1 MKNLAVLAAGVAA
14 AAVGIAPASA
24 ETRVSFASGISYSSG
39 DYGETVDTEVTSAPF
54 SARVTMD
61 DWSFRA
67 SVAYLSITGPAD
79 VADTTDGG
87 GDGGA
92 GTIVR
97 TGTERGLGDTTLA
110 VTRSF
115 RRLGGS
121 RAYFDLSGR
130 VRLPTGDE
138 ETGLGVG
145 ATDYTLNGELG
156 NSGSAGGGY
165 VSAGRR
171 FLGDRGGAT
180 TERQDGWQASAGG
193 WLRAG
198 ESTRVGGYYWWRQA
212 SLDGGE
218 EPSGVGAYVSYKLS
232 DDLRLSVTG
241 GAGLNEATADYNA
254 GVRLTWRSDSMGD

>member
-1 MKNLAVLAAGVAA
+1 MKYLTALAAGVAA
-14 AAVGIAPASA
+14 AAVGVAPASA
-24 ETRVSFASGISYSSG
+24 ETRVSFASGVSYSSG
-39 DYGETVDTEVTSAPF
+39 DYGETTDTEVTSVPL

-92 GTIVR
+92 GTIAR

-156 NSGSAGGGY
+156 NSGEAGGGY

-171 FLGDRGGAT
+171 FLGDPDST
-180 TERQDGWQASAGG
+180 SVRQDGWQAGVGG

-198 ESTRVGGYYWWRQA
+198 ENTRVGGYYWWREA
-212 SLDGGE
+212 SFDGGE
-218 EPSGVGAYVSYKLS
+218 DPSGVGAYVSYRLS

-241 GAGLNEATADYNA
+241 GAGLNEATADYSA
-254 GVRLTWRSDSMGD
+254 GLRLTWRADLMGD